1 MEVTRSMES
10 LLANFSILLFM
21 HLCIQSVYYL
31 AFQKRW
37 SNQVVAIAH
46 VLIVVIGVI
55 CLYQLPVILNDYWF
69 DLRTIPMVI
78 LVLYHGYKLGV
89 PVLIIA
95 SLARFAF
102 PGEFV
107 MLELLFT
114 LLIPTIV
121 TLLIRERLFRNLS
134 YLNLFLYFVGIWLI
148 SDAILGYIIS
158 DGVTIYSYFIRFL
171 SFQLSALIM
180 YFFIQ
185 TSTKNLEMSEQ
196 LRFYAEHDSL
206 TGLLNLK
213 SFLRKAREHDSH
225 LKKMV
230 AMLDL
235 DFFKQINDT
244 YGHLNGDRVL
254 ADFAAFL
261 SEQEDWLVG
270 RYGGEEFIVML
281 EASTKEEAYY
291 RMKTL
296 QESLSERKF
305 ITEMG
310 EEIKNVS
317 VSIGLAEIDQQMPLM
332 ASVERADKS
341 LYQAKKN
348 GRNQVCF

>member
-1 MEVTRSMES
+1 MES

-21 HLCIQSVYYL
+21 HLCIQSVYYI

-37 SNQVVAIAH
+37 PDQVVEVAH
-46 VLIVVIGVI
+46 VLIVVIGI
-55 CLYQLPVILNDYWF
+55 FFLYQLPVVLNNYWF

-78 LVLYHGYKLGV
+78 LILYHGSRLGV
-89 PVLIIA
+89 PVLIIVT
-95 SLARFAF
+95 LARFAF
-102 PGEFV
+102 PGEFI

-114 LLIPTIV
+114 LFIPTVV
-121 TLLIRERLFRNLS
+121 TLLIRERLFRNLT
-134 YLNLFLYFVGIWLI
+134 YLNLFLYFIGIWLI
-148 SDAILGYIIS
+148 SDAIIGYIIS
-158 DGVTIYSYFIRFL
+158 DSVTIYSYFIRFL

-185 TSTKNLEMSEQ
+185 TSTRNLEMSEQ

-206 TGLLNLK
+206 TGLLNLR
-213 SFLRKAREHDSH
+213 SFLRKAREHESH
-225 LKKMV
+225 VLKVV

-261 SEQEDWLVG
+261 SEQDDWLVG
-270 RYGGEEFIVML
+270 RYGGEEFIVIL
-281 EASTKEEAYY
+281 EAATKEEAYD

-296 QESLSERKF
+296 QRSLSKQQF

-310 EEIKNVS
+310 EEIQNVS
-317 VSIGLAEIDQQMPLM
+317 VSIGLAELDQQNPLM
-332 ASVERADKS
+332 TSVERADKC
-341 LYQAKKN
+341 LYKAKKN